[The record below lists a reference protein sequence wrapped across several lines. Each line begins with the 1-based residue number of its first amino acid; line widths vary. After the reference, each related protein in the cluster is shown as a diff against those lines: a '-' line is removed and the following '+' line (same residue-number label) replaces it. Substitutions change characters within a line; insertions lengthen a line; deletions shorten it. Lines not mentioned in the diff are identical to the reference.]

1 MKTTRISFEEKNGY
15 KAVVE
20 FLNDGYAEHLVPALW
35 EAVTR
40 LLPSMLRDGEVPGE
54 GVLNEYWALC
64 ELLRC
69 VVRDEYGLDLLE
81 PGPSPNAPQPNAP
94 RPNAPQPP
102 EGGGGSS
109 QPVEELAIDNC

>member
-64 ELLRC
+64 ELLRR
-69 VVRDEYGLDLLE
+69 VLIDEYGLDLL
-81 PGPSPNAPQPNAP
+81 AP
-94 RPNAPQPP
+94 RPP
-102 EGGGGSS
+102 EGGGSS